1 MAKQSDKRPRRKA
14 RKIAPAPKKSA
25 AEPAKPRSKPPVDEG
40 TETTPDTRLVNAMES
55 NPEFFKDPL
64 LGQKVGKCKIE
75 KYLGEGKTAIVYR
88 AHYEPLN
95 RTVAVKVLQPHM
107 TKIPAVLRVFQ
118 QEGKAVAILDHENIL
133 KIYDVG
139 EDRGHYYMVLE
150 LLRGKDLLKV
160 LEDAEGGTL
169 PLETALDY
177 TKQAARGLAA
187 AHRKKLVHRD
197 IKPQN
202 LLLEP
207 GGSLKIVD
215 FGLAAEAEGA
225 FAGGK
230 LGTPHYMAPE
240 QCRGEGAVTET
251 DIYALGITLFHLL
264 VGAPPF
270 SGRKTKE
277 EIIEGHLKGIR
288 FEPEKINKDVPR
300 AAGDLIRRMTRM
312 DASARPSAREVIELI
327 EGFKVDRGTGV
338 PAGRARGS
346 RRAATKSKNSTG
358 LLIGAGAVVLAL
370 VLFLLMKGGEDEG
383 QGNNDTTKRPRK
395 IVKKTGIKEDPG
407 SGKKTTKS
415 HVKVSQTREEQFAV
429 LFSEAEI
436 EEANKN
442 YVEANRMY
450 AQIMN
455 KAVAGSDWNIRAKA
469 RAEALVELINVKRG
483 RKRTRKRIITIEMH
497 RKAVSEFKERLVDYP
512 AYLTSLRVAEVR
524 NEIKRFLENTRPDS
538 PEKTEMDEYL
548 VLVEYVDGLLGMAV
562 GRAQSLSGDKALW
575 DYYDPT
581 DPGDTVVI
589 GADASGIKLKD
600 TETSIESTLEW
611 SNISSMKL
619 VRFFDAVRNQDSA
632 TENFW
637 LGYFCLL
644 TDNDSASLYFDFA
657 RLKDSGPDMAKM
669 IAAVQK
675 K

>member
-1 MAKQSDKRPRRKA
+1 MANQPDRRPRKKA
-14 RKIAPAPKKSA
+14 RKIAPAPGKA
-25 AEPAKPRSKPPVDEG
+25 APEPAKPRSKPPVDEG

-64 LGQKVGKCKIE
+64 IGQRVGKCKIE

-160 LEDAEGGTL
+160 LEDAEGGTVD
-169 PLETALDY
+169 LETALDY

-225 FAGGK
+225 FAGGR

-251 DIYALGITLFHLL
+251 DVYALGITLFHLL
-264 VGAPPF
+264 IGSPPF
-270 SGRKTKE
+270 SGRKSKE

-288 FEPEKINKDVPR
+288 FEPERINKKVPR

-312 DASARPSAREVIELI
+312 EASARPSAREVIELI
-327 EGFKVDRGTGV
+327 EGFKSDRGKGV
-338 PAGRARGS
+338 PAGRARAS

-358 LLIGAGAVVLAL
+358 LLVGAGAVVLAL
-370 VLFLLMKGGEDEG
+370 VLFLLMQGGKDEG
-383 QGNNDTTKRPRK
+383 KETTGTAQPRK
-395 IVKKTGIKEDPG
+395 IVKKRKPKRV
-407 SGKKTTKS
+407 SGKQKPDKP
-415 HVKVSQTREEQFAV
+415 VKVDQTDEERFAT
-429 LFSEAEI
+429 LFKEAET
-436 EEANKN
+436 EEAAKN
-442 YVEANRMY
+442 YVQAHGMY
-450 AQIMN
+450 SQIAI
-455 KAVAGSDWNIRAKA
+455 KAPAGSDWAKRAKA
-469 RAEALVELINVKRG
+469 RAEELVELINVKRG
-483 RKRTRKRIITIEMH
+483 KKRTRKKIITIEMH
-497 RKAVSEFKERLVDYP
+497 RKAISEFKERLVDYP
-512 AYLTSLRVAEVR
+512 AYLMTLRVAEVR

-538 PEKTEMDEYL
+538 PEKTDMERYL
-548 VLVEYVDGLLGMAV
+548 VRVGYVDGLLGMAV
-562 GRAQSLSGDKALW
+562 DRAQSLAGDKLLW

-589 GADASGIKLKD
+589 GAHAGGVKLKD
-600 TETSIESTLEW
+600 TETDIESTLEW
-611 SNISSMKL
+611 SDISATVL
-619 VRFFDAVRNQDSA
+619 VRFFDALRNKDSA

-657 RLKDSGPDMAKM
+657 KLKDPGPEMAQK
-669 IAAVQK
+669 IAAVQNK
-675 K
+675 